1 MDDINVE
8 ANPDYLDITANIDKS
23 GAEPVANVEIDLK
36 KDVSTI
42 KAKVSLSAE
51 MGGVFKD
58 IFVAKEFSPCD
69 DDVEDEFVKYA
80 LWVENFFRQFKQLVV
95 IKTFL
100 HRESI
105 EKFGNL
111 QITCPMKAVI
121 IIVVMLRQKQSP
133 SSQILEQEFPKLF
146 VSTQHNTNLRKSH

>member
-1 MDDINVE
+1 MIRKCLQSNQQFLFVSQAVESKLVMDDINVE
-8 ANPDYLDITANIDKS
+8 ANPDYLDISANIDKS

-80 LWVENFFRQFKQLVV
+80 L
-95 IKTFL
+95 
-100 HRESI
+100 
-105 EKFGNL
+105 
-111 QITCPMKAVI
+111 
-121 IIVVMLRQKQSP
+121 
-133 SSQILEQEFPKLF
+133 
-146 VSTQHNTNLRKSH
+146 